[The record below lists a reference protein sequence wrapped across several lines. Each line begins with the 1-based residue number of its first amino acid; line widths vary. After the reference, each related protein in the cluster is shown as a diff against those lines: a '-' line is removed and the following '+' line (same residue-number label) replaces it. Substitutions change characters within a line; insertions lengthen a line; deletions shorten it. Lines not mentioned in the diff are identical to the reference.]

1 MIPVS
6 CPVIVIKPSW
16 CQSTELMDSLNGNKG
31 NDMRRQQQLL
41 SGKHNYNPH
50 SFEVAVRSDCRD
62 APHLTGDMLSF
73 STRVSCFLARSKAIS
88 LTNLSVS
95 ESIWVT
101 KTPSQSCVQK
111 RKSRTLASALRNS
124 NIWASDHLG
133 TGQNRVLYCT
143 REKHH
148 ISGAETIRFSNLYWD
163 KQHFH
168 RNKRETSVNCK
179 FKADEWFYALCIIYS
194 KPFWEI

>member
-1 MIPVS
+1 MIPIS

-16 CQSTELMDSLNGNKG
+16 FQSTELMDPFNGNKG
-31 NDMRRQQQLL
+31 NDMRRQQQVL
-41 SGKHNYNPH
+41 SGKHNYNHH
-50 SFEVAVRSDCRD
+50 SFEVEVRSDCRD
-62 APHLTGDMLSF
+62 APYLTGDMLSF

-88 LTNLSVS
+88 LTDLSVS

-101 KTPSQSCVQK
+101 KMPSQSCVQK
-111 RKSRTLASALRNS
+111 RKCRTPASALRNS
-124 NIWASDHLG
+124 NIWASDHTG
-133 TGQNRVLYCT
+133 TGQKGGLYCT

-163 KQHFH
+163 KQHF
-168 RNKRETSVNCK
+168 RKLRE
-179 FKADEWFYALCIIYS
+179 DEWFYALCIIYS